1 MIKCIQIDRERQ
13 TADRKRSDIME
24 KYLVKKA
31 EVEVSTYAKR
41 KGLTSSDIFLSST
54 NQTTEL
60 VKSFTDF
67 DDALKFF
74 NDYVLRV
81 EKDYGM
87 AIRYDLV
94 DILVLEKVT
103 YNEDEEEVDWEIYDF
118 RFADEEI
125 EEDESEEIEEE
136 KEEEEDENE

>member
-1 MIKCIQIDRERQ
+1 
-13 TADRKRSDIME
+13 ME